1 MERAGGSRG
10 SARAGPPGKAPAW
23 QGRPSRTSSIPA
35 VFGCHRQTGAF
46 RDSPLGPSRVE
57 GRGRLRGAP
66 AARPPRPA
74 SGFQLLPLRPP
85 PPRATSL
92 SVLILQSCTRRELSM
107 GGWFF
112 GFLFSVGLFNLMIC
126 KVMSLFLFYTFLLI
140 FNLCLEDDSCN
151 CTFFCLLTRI
161 NDNFV
166 LGGCTV
172 WVLCPRWPS
181 RLRTPVLHPGAPSQ
195 REARAAPDTQWLF
208 TERPPR
214 AARLLPAAASSGPR
228 L

>member
-1 MERAGGSRG
+1 
-10 SARAGPPGKAPAW
+10 
-23 QGRPSRTSSIPA
+23 
-35 VFGCHRQTGAF
+35 
-46 RDSPLGPSRVE
+46 
-57 GRGRLRGAP
+57 
-66 AARPPRPA
+66 
-74 SGFQLLPLRPP
+74 
-85 PPRATSL
+85 
-92 SVLILQSCTRRELSM
+92 M

-140 FNLCLEDDSCN
+140 FNLCLKDDSCN

-166 LGGCTV
+166 LGGCTM

-181 RLRTPVLHPGAPSQ
+181 RLRTPVLRQGAPSQ
-195 REARAAPDTQWLF
+195 REARAGPDTQWLF

-214 AARLLPAAASSGPR
+214 AARRLPAAASSGPR

>member
-1 MERAGGSRG
+1 MSQADGSL
-10 SARAGPPGKAPAW
+10 
-23 QGRPSRTSSIPA
+23 QGLP
-35 VFGCHRQTGAF
+35 
-46 RDSPLGPSRVE
+46 
-57 GRGRLRGAP
+57 
-66 AARPPRPA
+66 ARPQP
-74 SGFQLLPLRPP
+74 GGGQGP
-85 PPRATSL
+85 PPRHPRRPPSPPGRRLPAPAPQAPSAGHLTFCSHFAEL
-92 SVLILQSCTRRELSM
+92 HKERTRH

-126 KVMSLFLFYTFLLI
+126 KVMSLFLFYTSLLI

-181 RLRTPVLHPGAPSQ
+181 RLRTPALHPGAPSQ